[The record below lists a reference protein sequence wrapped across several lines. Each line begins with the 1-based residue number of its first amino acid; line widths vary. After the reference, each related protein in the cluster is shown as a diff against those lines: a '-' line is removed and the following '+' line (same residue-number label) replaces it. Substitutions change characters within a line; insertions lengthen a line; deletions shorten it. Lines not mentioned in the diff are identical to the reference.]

1 MHDLK
6 FAGIMPRRR
15 WNCWIFAL
23 LLLSACAGEPPKNQ
37 AQLEVR
43 PLRALQKPVPP
54 SEPIKT
60 YGLEEP
66 QAVLHLQ
73 KADALIKAGNTVM
86 AQKELDLVAFADL
99 ASEQRSKYNLLDA
112 QIALS
117 TGDAEHALLMLET
130 ARPKL
135 LSEADQV
142 DYYKSL
148 GFANSLL
155 GNVSRAV
162 IARMKLGDL
171 LHTSQQQQEN
181 VATILDMLSVLS
193 LDSLSTP
200 PSMTDELSGWLSL
213 AKILKQRDQ
222 PGVNVGE
229 QIQQWRSKYP
239 KHPAKAEFLQT
250 YLTPSTTQTPIG
262 EATENSGLQ
271 PAGPNIAILLPASGT
286 FAQAGNAIKEGV
298 LAAHKLAA
306 ATAPQ
311 PALKFYDTE
320 QGDIVSLYK
329 QAITEGAKQ
338 VIGPLVKEQIQ
349 TLAQSTELTTP
360 ILALNHVE
368 NLSKTNLYQFGLS
381 PIDEAEQLALKAH
394 KDGRVNAV
402 LLVPNTSQ
410 GQRIANYL
418 TVAWQS
424 NGGLV
429 VGMQS
434 YDAKQHDIA
443 SVLNGLLS
451 STAEQN
457 AQKQQQTVLLSA
469 NPDIG
474 RELAPQL
481 KVHQNSDLAVYAMP
495 NIYSGHQSPVQD
507 AELGKINFCD
517 MPWFFAEAYNGPL
530 SQSAL
535 RYTWQNLTDIQIR
548 LVPLGI
554 DAYNLLSQLSQL
566 NTTSYSGA
574 TGRLSLNSEN
584 RITRK
589 LVCAQFKGGL
599 PVLSGFSE

>member
-1 MHDLK
+1 M
-6 FAGIMPRRR
+6 
-15 WNCWIFAL
+15 

-37 AQLEVR
+37 AQLEVKPPR
-43 PLRALQKPVPP
+43 QLQKPVPL

-60 YGLEEP
+60 YALAEP

-73 KADALIKAGNTVM
+73 KADALIKAGNTVA
-86 AQKELDLVAFADL
+86 AQKELDLATFADL
-99 ASEQRSKYNLLDA
+99 SSEQRSKYNLLDA

-117 TGDAEHALLMLET
+117 TGDTEHALLMLET

-135 LSEADQV
+135 LSEADQI

-171 LHTSQQQQEN
+171 LHTTQQQQEN

-193 LDSLSTP
+193 LDSLNTP

-222 PGVNVGE
+222 PGFNVGE

-250 YLTPSTTQTPIG
+250 YLTPSTTVQAQTG
-262 EATENSGLQ
+262 EVAETTGI
-271 PAGPNIAILLPASGT
+271 PAGPNIAVLLPGSGA
-286 FAQAGNAIKEGV
+286 FAQAGNAIKDGV
-298 LAAHKLAA
+298 LAAHSLAS

-311 PALKFYDTE
+311 LPLKFYDTE
-320 QGDIVSLYK
+320 QGDIVSIYK
-329 QAITEGAKQ
+329 QAIAEGAKQ
-338 VIGPLVKEQIQ
+338 MIGPLVKEQIQ
-349 TLAQSTELTTP
+349 ALAQSTELTTP
-360 ILALNHVE
+360 VLALNHVE
-368 NLSKTNLYQFGLS
+368 NLSKSNLYQFGLS
-381 PIDEAEQLALKAH
+381 PIDEAEQLAIKAH
-394 KDGRVNAV
+394 KEGRLNAV

-424 NGGLV
+424 TGGSV
-429 VGMQS
+429 VGTQS

-443 SVLNGLLS
+443 TVLNGLLS

-457 AQKQQQTVLLSA
+457 GQKQQQTVLLSA
-469 NPDIG
+469 NPEIG

-481 KVHQNSDLAVYAMP
+481 KFHQTSDLAVYAMP

-507 AELGKINFCD
+507 AELGKISFCD
-517 MPWFFAEAYNGPL
+517 MPWFFADVYSGPL
-530 SQSAL
+530 SQNAL
-535 RYTWQNLTDIQIR
+535 RNTWQNLTDIQIR

-554 DAYNLLSQLSQL
+554 DAYNLLSQLYQL
-566 NTTSYSGA
+566 NTTTYSGA
-574 TGRLSLNSEN
+574 TGRLSLNAEN

-599 PVLSGFSE
+599 PVASGFLE